1 MPARDVALAVL
12 VAAIWGFTF
21 VTTRIALDEFSPPQ
35 LAALRFLV
43 AASPIVVLARP
54 AVPWAVLLPIGLT
67 LYTGQFLFQFFG
79 IASGMPPGLA
89 SVVVQTQAFFTVLLA
104 ALALGERASPRQLA
118 GLGLAGAGLLAI
130 GATVGQGLTGI
141 GLGLTLVSAV
151 SWAVGNVLLKRVG
164 PVDILPLVVWLSVIP
179 PLPSLALSM
188 VLDGPGD
195 LVRALRGASPLGLA
209 CVLHLGLVA
218 TVLAYAIW
226 AGLLRRH
233 PAAAVAP
240 FALLAPFVGA
250 GASALVFGERFGAV
264 RLAGMALVLLGL
276 AATVLPR
283 SPPPRIAR
291 STRAR

>member
-1 MPARDVALAVL
+1 MLPRDVALAVL

-35 LAALRFLV
+35 LAALRFV
-43 AASPIVVLARP
+43 IAASPIVVLPRP
-54 AVPWAVLLPIGLT
+54 AVPWAVLIPIGLT

-89 SVVVQTQAFFTVLLA
+89 SVVVQTQVFFTVLLA
-104 ALALGERASPRQLA
+104 ALALGERASPRQVA

-130 GATVGQGLTGI
+130 AATVGQGLTGI
-141 GLGLTLVSAV
+141 GLALTLVAAV

-164 PVDILPLVVWLSVIP
+164 SAAMLPLVVWLSVIP

-188 VLDGPGD
+188 VLDGPRD
-195 LVRALRGASPLGLA
+195 LVRALGAASPLGLA

-226 AGLLRRH
+226 AGLLRRY

-240 FALLAPFVGA
+240 FALLAPVVGA

-276 AATVLPR
+276 AATMLP
-283 SPPPRIAR
+283 SP
-291 STRAR
+291 RARRG